1 MRGMKGEIGDGI
13 PEDLGL
19 VPRGP
24 APPRPDVRP
33 APAHWLPM
41 VQPSSMGIAC
51 YLAGRVAHDCA
62 RLLRSALLTG
72 QTKRQQLWAMR
83 SLGVR

>member
-13 PEDLGL
+13 PDDLDL
-19 VPRGP
+19 VLCDRFPS
-24 APPRPDVRP
+24 
-33 APAHWLPM
+33 HWRTM

-62 RLLRSALLTG
+62 SLMRRALLAG
-72 QTKRQQLWAMR
+72 QTKRQQVWALR
-83 SLGVR
+83 LVAR